1 MSGSKVIF
9 DDTKNPE
16 LTSNLDHSHMSAPVE
31 WVKTLLVMCKI
42 LLSKS
47 MFI

>member
-31 WVKTLLVMCKI
+31 WVKTLLVMC
-42 LLSKS
+42 
-47 MFI
+47 

>member
-16 LTSNLDHSHMSAPVE
+16 LTSNLDHIHMDVVLPNMEVVS
-31 WVKTLLVMCKI
+31 TKI
-42 LLSKS
+42 TK
-47 MFI
+47 

>member
-16 LTSNLDHSHMSAPVE
+16 LTSNLDHNHIDFKKLNEVSISH
-31 WVKTLLVMCKI
+31 
-42 LLSKS
+42 
-47 MFI
+47 